1 MVILFIYLLIAST
14 GEAYADLN
22 LKYTVT
28 IEKGSSTSHVQLYI
42 ANIGAS
48 YLDIEF
54 RSEAQDQDIESYVSN
69 LTAESDSYPLT
80 ITDTGDGKWRIN
92 SPGSTV
98 TVDYD
103 IKKIIY
109 FDWPHLYAS
118 NELAVYIDDEYGFLM
133 APFFFIYP
141 DTDIESIQIKFDVPD
156 DWKVLTQYLEE
167 DDHFTVEQT
176 GTSLLS
182 SFITRQLYMGKMKF
196 YAEEWAGSCKVQM
209 GVPEGD
215 DNYWELQTLEEVEN
229 YVHATALALAEF
241 TRVFGDNPY
250 SVYTMYPNF
259 QEYLDE
265 QWFGFQGWYI
275 GNGLQYWPEHRW
287 SELTCHMSL
296 SFMSMWFDS
305 PLKVEFN
312 IEKGIGEMYYGHTL
326 AWLLF
331 NDETYLA
338 QMYYWYLVYDRMH
351 GTWLT
356 DALFAGNKEYPAY
369 VKGEWVALLLD
380 KKIQEVT
387 QGSKS
392 LDNVM
397 NNLYSK
403 YKQTGHEVSYQ
414 DLQNEVESITGSDF
428 SAFFSQYVNGD
439 EKIPVY
445 QYVEPYK
452 EYFLNLPDVLEET
465 FHLRLYG
472 KTFPL
477 FILIEMTINLQEH
490 IMAGMYYQPYLDEF
504 ADYIL
509 SSYSIEQITESDVE
523 NALSQLTG
531 KDCSGF
537 FDRWENSFGRL
548 SLEELKE
555 WLYAYQGNAP
565 TVIRGGGCFIATVA
579 YDSPMEP
586 HVKVLRQFRDSF
598 LLSNSVGKAFMRLYY
613 TCSPPVADFIA
624 RHDAA
629 RSVVRWSLLPLVSWS
644 WVAIN
649 LGLVPALV
657 FMLLLLALIS
667 ATTVVL
673 FRKILL
679 LKNRT

>member
-1 MVILFIYLLIAST
+1 MCKFPRYVERFYLVVITFILVFITST

-28 IEKGSSTSHVQLYI
+28 IEKGSITSHVQLYI
-42 ANIGAS
+42 SNIDAS

-54 RSEAQDQDIESYVSN
+54 RSEAQDQDIESYASN

-80 ITDTGDGKWRIN
+80 ITDTGNGKWRIN

-103 IKKIIY
+103 IKKIVY
-109 FDWPHLYAS
+109 YDWDHLYAS
-118 NELAVYIDDEYGFLM
+118 GNELAVYIDDEYGFLM

-141 DTDIESIQIKFDVPD
+141 VESTNIASIQIKFDVPD
-156 DWKVLTQYLEE
+156 DWEVLTPYLEE
-167 DDHFTVEQT
+167 GDHFTVKQT
-176 GTSLLS
+176 GNSLLS
-182 SFITRQLYMGKMKF
+182 SFIMRQQIYMGKMRF
-196 YAEEWAGSCKVQM
+196 YAEEWSGSCKVQM

-215 DNYWELQTLEEVEN
+215 DNCWELQTLEEVEN
-229 YVHATALALAEF
+229 YVHATAIVLTEY
-241 TRVFGDNPY
+241 TRIFGDNPY
-250 SVYTMYPNF
+250 LVYTMYPNL

-265 QWFGFQGWYI
+265 QWYSFPGTRYF
-275 GNGLQYWPEHRW
+275 GNGYQYWPEHRW

-296 SFMSMWFDS
+296 SFMNMWCDP
-305 PLKVEFN
+305 PLRVEYD

-331 NDETYLA
+331 NDETYPA
-338 QMYYWYLVYDRMH
+338 QMYYWYLVYDRIH

-356 DALFAGNKEYPAY
+356 DHYEYSSY

-403 YKQTGHEVSYQ
+403 YKQTDYEVTYQ

-477 FILIEMTINLQEH
+477 FILIEMTTNLQEH
-490 IMAGMYYQPYLDEF
+490 IMAGMYYQAHLDEF

-537 FDRWENSFGRL
+537 FDRWENSFGQL

-555 WLYAYQGNAP
+555 WLYAYHGGINGNGDGG
-565 TVIRGGGCFIATVA
+565 GGGCFIDT
-579 YDSPMEP
+579 
-586 HVKVLRQFRDSF
+586 
-598 LLSNSVGKAFMRLYY
+598 
-613 TCSPPVADFIA
+613 
-624 RHDAA
+624 AA
-629 RSVVRWSLLPLVSWS
+629 SSLGW
-644 WVAIN
+644 
-649 LGLVPALV
+649 
-657 FMLLLLALIS
+657 
-667 ATTVVL
+667 
-673 FRKILL
+673 
-679 LKNRT
+679 